1 MSDPR
6 AEAADLSAGVAEPR
20 PGAAE
25 PRSEAAEP
33 QLPSLD
39 GRVALVT
46 GASGLLGGGIARC
59 FARAGAAVVLGANQR
74 VERAREVAEEIG
86 KAGGA
91 ALVVSADL
99 GEERECRRLVEEAY
113 AWRGRLDSLVNNA
126 GIQPVQGLEGMTAGD
141 WRGMYDAN
149 VTSAFCC
156 TQAAA
161 EVMAGQ
167 EGRGGSVTHVASIEG
182 HQPAVGHAHYSASKA
197 ALIMFARAAA
207 VEYGS
212 RGVRVNSVSPGLIG
226 HPSLADEWPEG
237 VERWGR
243 AAPLVRLGR
252 PEDVGAACVFLA
264 SDAAG
269 WITGTDLVV
278 DGGVSAR
285 STW

>member
-1 MSDPR
+1 MSDP
-6 AEAADLSAGVAEPR
+6 G
-20 PGAAE
+20 
-25 PRSEAAEP
+25 
-33 QLPSLD
+33 LPLLA

-46 GASGLLGGGIARC
+46 GASGLIGGGIARS
-59 FARAGAAVVLGANQR
+59 FARAGAAVVVHGNKG
-74 VERAREVAEEIG
+74 VERAREVAAEIEES
-86 KAGGA
+86 GGD
-91 ALVVSADL
+91 ALVVTADL

-113 AWRGRLDSLVNNA
+113 GWRGRLDSLVNNA
-126 GIQPVQGLEGMTAGD
+126 GVQPVQELAGMSAGD

-156 TQAAA
+156 TQAAVG
-161 EVMAGQ
+161 VMAGQ
-167 EGRGGSVTHVASIEG
+167 DGGGSVTHIASIEG
-182 HQPAVGHAHYSASKA
+182 HQPAVGHAHYSAAKA
-197 ALIMFARAAA
+197 ALIMFAKAAA
-207 VEYGS
+207 VEYGE

-226 HPSLADEWPEG
+226 HPSLASEWPDG

-243 AAPLVRLGR
+243 AAPLRRLGR

-269 WITGTDLVV
+269 WVTGVDFVV